1 VGPYQVSKTGR
12 SQTMVMRQIG
22 LILLVSSLFI
32 TTGAG
37 AEENIYKIM
46 ILGNVKVEEGVIRG
60 AIKSREGGPF
70 SSEKV
75 REDLRSIFD
84 LGYFTDV
91 QVDIKSAPQG
101 KEVIFIVVEK
111 PSIKDILIKGNQKV
125 KLDDIKEK
133 MSLKSRTILNLEK
146 VKEDTEQIR
155 KLYFSK
161 GYYGVKVAYQVDYL
175 ETNEAVITF
184 TISEGPKGH
193 IQKIIFKGNEHIKT
207 SDLKKVMTTKQR
219 NILSIITKTGT
230 LDEDVLKNDLQLL
243 NAYYMDHGYLEAKIS
258 QPKIDLSNPKK
269 IRIEIEIVEGPQ
281 YHLGDI
287 DFKGDFLT
295 TKEALFKVLKLK
307 RGAVYSNSAIRRDV
321 NALMEKFA
329 NQGYAYVEVNPETSV
344 DNKSHLVNLTFEIDK
359 KKRVSFERIQ
369 IVGDTKTRDKVI
381 RRELRVAEGE
391 LYNAT
396 DLNKSRDRL
405 KRTGYFKEVDFST
418 SRGSTEEKINLDVKV
433 EEAPTGAL
441 SFGIGYSTLEGVVG
455 SVSLSDRNLFGL
467 GYSAM
472 LKVGLGSETNN
483 FRLSFTDPYFLG
495 YPFSAGLDAYHEMVA
510 YYDTYHYK
518 ITGGDIRFGKELT
531 DTIRIDTMYKLEKV
545 NIYDVTP
552 DAPAEIQIQ
561 KGKSTTSAISFA
573 PSIDTRDDYFNP
585 RRGQR
590 TSFFIQ
596 SAGGFLGG
604 DNEFVKIV
612 GQTSW
617 FFPLPLNSTLNLRG
631 QYGIIV
637 PFGGRKWVT
646 YQEFIPPTKPGEVGS
661 FVERT
666 VQVYK
671 VPVYELFYVGG
682 ASTVRGFEYGWA
694 GPVNRANDTPLG
706 STKMWAINIEWIFPL
721 AREIGLRGALFLDIG
736 RGFNKVNG
744 KGSNAYTKDAA
755 FPPRIGLGP
764 GIRWF
769 SPFGPININL
779 GFNPNPQKGEK
790 GMVIDFNAGSTF

>member
-1 VGPYQVSKTGR
+1 MDL
-12 SQTMVMRQIG
+12 TMIMRRIG
-22 LILLVSSLFI
+22 LILLVFSLLI
-32 TTGAG
+32 GTSAG

-70 SSEKV
+70 SPEKV
-75 REDLRSIFD
+75 REDLRSIFE

-111 PSIKDILIKGNQKV
+111 PSIKDILIKGNAKV

-133 MSLKSRTILNLEK
+133 MTLKPRTILNLEK

-193 IQKIIFKGNEHIKT
+193 IQKIIFKGNKHIKT
-207 SDLKKVMTTKQR
+207 SDLKKLMATKQR

-230 LDEDVLKNDLQLL
+230 LDEDILKNDLQLL

-258 QPKIDLSNPKK
+258 QPKIDLANPKK
-269 IRIEIEIVEGPQ
+269 IQIEVEIVEGPQ

-295 TKEALFKVLKLK
+295 TKEVLFKVLKIK

-344 DNKSHLVNLTFEIDK
+344 DNKSHLVNLIFEIDK

-391 LYNAT
+391 LYSAT
-396 DLNKSRDRL
+396 NLNKSRDRL

-441 SFGIGYSTLEGVVG
+441 SFGMGYSTLEGVVG

-467 GYSAM
+467 GYSAS
-472 LKVGLGSETNN
+472 LKASVGADTQN
-483 FRLSFTDPYFLG
+483 FRLGFTDPYFLG
-495 YPFSAGLDAYHEMVA
+495 YPFSAGIDVYHEMVG
-510 YYDTYHYK
+510 YFDTYSYR

-531 DTIRIDTMYKLEKV
+531 DTIRIDTMYKLEFVK
-545 NIYDVTP
+545 YFDVRLG
-552 DAPAEIQIQ
+552 APTEVKREALRNR
-561 KGKSTTSAISFA
+561 GGSTTSAISLI

-585 RRGQR
+585 RQGNK
-590 TSFFIQ
+590 SGILIQ
-596 SAGGFLGG
+596 YAGGFLGG
-604 DNEFVKIV
+604 DNDFVKVV

-617 FFPLPLNSTLNLRG
+617 FFPLPLKTTLNLRG
-631 QYGIIV
+631 QFGIIT
-637 PFGGRKWVT
+637 PFGGKSWRDL
-646 YQEFIPPTKPGEVGS
+646 
-661 FVERT
+661 
-666 VQVYK
+666 
-671 VPVYELFYVGG
+671 PVYELFYVGG

-694 GPVNRANDTPLG
+694 GPVNRTTETPLG
-706 STKMWAINIEWIFPL
+706 ATKMWTINTELIFPL
-721 AREIGLRGALFLDIG
+721 SRELGLRGAVFFDMG
-736 RGFNKVNG
+736 KGFNFWRAKEG
-744 KGSNAYTKDAA
+744 YKQFDPGLRDGA
-755 FPPRIGLGP
+755 FPPRIGVGP
-764 GIRWF
+764 GIRWY
-769 SPFGPININL
+769 SPFGPINIDL
-779 GFNPNPQKGEK
+779 GFNLSPKKGEK